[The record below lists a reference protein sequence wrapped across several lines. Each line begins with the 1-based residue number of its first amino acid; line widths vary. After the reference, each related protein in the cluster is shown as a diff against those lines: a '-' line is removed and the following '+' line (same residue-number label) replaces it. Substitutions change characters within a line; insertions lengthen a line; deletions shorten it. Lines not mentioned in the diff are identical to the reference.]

1 MTGKK
6 TRYTLLIAMGL
17 MLNPTTW
24 ATTSNLS
31 LLVGNCE
38 GCHGPQGS
46 SLGPATPTIAGMA
59 EDTFLDAM
67 EEYQQDERPSTIMGR
82 IAKGYTEEDFKQMAT
97 YFRKQ
102 PFVRYPQEVDASKA
116 QQGQKLHEEY
126 CEKCHEDNGF
136 TDEDGSSILAGQWM
150 PYLQFSLADFQ
161 AGHRKMSKK
170 MKKRLEKMLQAHG
183 EKSLEDIVHFYSS
196 QTEMKK

>member
-1 MTGKK
+1 MTSKK
-6 TRYTLLIAMGL
+6 TRYTLLIASSL
-17 MLNPTTW
+17 LLSSTTW
-24 ATTSNLS
+24 ATTNSLS

-38 GCHGPQGS
+38 SCHGPHGS

-59 EDTFLDAM
+59 EDTFLEAM
-67 EEYQQDERPSTIMGR
+67 EEYQKDERPSTIMGR
-82 IAKGYTEEDFKQMAT
+82 IAKGYTEEDLKQMAS

-102 PFVRYPQEVDASKA
+102 PFVRYPQAVDASKA
-116 QQGQKLHEEY
+116 KQGQKLHEEY

-136 TDEDGSSILAGQWM
+136 TDEDGSSILAGQWL

-161 AGHRKMSKK
+161 AGKREMSKK
-170 MKKRLEKMLQAHG
+170 MKKRLEKMLKAHG
-183 EKSLEDIVHFYSS
+183 EESLENVANFYSS